1 MKKMDKRRAYKIVL
15 DDLKKVSLF
24 CGKYDASHGKEDYM
38 YGISTVMEF
47 IANHAGYHRFEYMFL
62 RNMVKSE
69 ERVKEK

>member
-1 MKKMDKRRAYKIVL
+1 MKKMDKRKAYKIVL

-24 CGKYDASHGKEDYM
+24 CGKYDAKNGKEDYM

-47 IANHAGYHRFEYMFL
+47 IANRAGYNRFEYMFL

-69 ERVKEK
+69 ERVKNK